1 MPKFAL
7 QFIQN
12 ITSQGN
18 IFAYLI
24 ILPIC
29 VLNTL
34 PFLALLFPLSKTQ
47 KRIILIT
54 VIGIDTALIAVSASL
69 AHQLIYNL
77 GYDTWMH
84 LTIIQRGVE
93 NGLFAGD
100 PYYAGFPNTPHY
112 SIADV
117 FYILL
122 SKITGIAPL
131 MLWGNLSFI
140 FAGLIFLACIW
151 WYKELFE
158 DSRFGWLAGLLFI
171 LSISIKWHYATYPR
185 NIAFI
190 FFFLSLLFYFLSVK
204 QNRYILYCG
213 ISFGFCIMSHLFTA
227 IMCFTFLITYIL
239 LTWGIDAI
247 HRKKRLWL
255 EELKRLAFIPIGC
268 IVASPWLFIF
278 GKQALTHT
286 ETSMSHYSLPDW
298 HVETTI
304 LGWTFTTYK
313 PKMFFEIFPNILWIL
328 AGIGFLICL
337 YYIIRGNYKP
347 VHIFLVSSAI
357 IPVLV
362 LLTPLY
368 LPIVHIFG
376 EWMPS
381 RFIRVMSVPPLA
393 VLSCGTIVYFLT
405 MLRANHKIQRSII
418 RSFGIILAFIFM
430 IIVISPIAIMQKNLY
445 KSREQVLTPLDAWN
459 IDFPT
464 LKGMIKDKVVLT
476 DPDTS
481 YFLTYYTSAYVVA
494 IPPGHG
500 SPYINH
506 EARIAEVS
514 AIFDPNTNPEKRYE
528 LLNKYQVEYVML
540 NLRSIPSTA
549 KEIFDQ
555 QKRFK
560 LVYDVDG
567 LIVYRY

>member
-1 MPKFAL
+1 
-7 QFIQN
+7 
-12 ITSQGN
+12 
-18 IFAYLI
+18 
-24 ILPIC
+24 
-29 VLNTL
+29 
-34 PFLALLFPLSKTQ
+34 
-47 KRIILIT
+47 
-54 VIGIDTALIAVSASL
+54 
-69 AHQLIYNL
+69 
-77 GYDTWMH
+77 
-84 LTIIQRGVE
+84 
-93 NGLFAGD
+93 
-100 PYYAGFPNTPHY
+100 
-112 SIADV
+112 
-117 FYILL
+117 
-122 SKITGIAPL
+122 
-131 MLWGNLSFI
+131 
-140 FAGLIFLACIW
+140 
-151 WYKELFE
+151 
-158 DSRFGWLAGLLFI
+158 
-171 LSISIKWHYATYPR
+171 
-185 NIAFI
+185 
-190 FFFLSLLFYFLSVK
+190 
-204 QNRYILYCG
+204 
-213 ISFGFCIMSHLFTA
+213 
-227 IMCFTFLITYIL
+227 
-239 LTWGIDAI
+239 
-247 HRKKRLWL
+247 
-255 EELKRLAFIPIGC
+255 
-268 IVASPWLFIF
+268 
-278 GKQALTHT
+278 
-286 ETSMSHYSLPDW
+286 
-298 HVETTI
+298 
-304 LGWTFTTYK
+304 
-313 PKMFFEIFPNILWIL
+313 
-328 AGIGFLICL
+328 
-337 YYIIRGNYKP
+337 
-347 VHIFLVSSAI
+347 
-357 IPVLV
+357 
-362 LLTPLY
+362 
-368 LPIVHIFG
+368 
-376 EWMPS
+376 
-381 RFIRVMSVPPLA
+381 MSVPPLA

>member
-286 ETSMSHYSLPDW
+286 EISMSHYSLPDW

-304 LGWTFTTYK
+304 LGWTFTIYK
-313 PKMFFEIFPNILWIL
+313 PKMFLEIFPNILWIL

-418 RSFGIILAFIFM
+418 RSFGIILAFIFI
-430 IIVISPIAIMQKNLY
+430 IIVISPIAIMQRNLY
-445 KSREQVLTPLDAWN
+445 KSSEQVLTPLDAWN